1 MFPATQ
7 LKFQGTEFNA
17 SDYPIVDQTSEKATL
32 EGIASSVEQPAKMS
46 ENNHSDDQPYAADQ

>member
-32 EGIASSVEQPAKMS
+32 EGIASSVEQPKMS
-46 ENNHSDDQPYAADQ
+46 ENNHSDDQPYAVAEQ